1 MTDDDVDAEVMTMVV
16 VVVVMPTTRREKT
29 GGCES
34 Y

>member
-1 MTDDDVDAEVMTMVV
+1 VTDDDVDAEVMTMLVLMV
-16 VVVVMPTTRREKT
+16 TTRREKA